1 VDVSAVAPRRLRLRR
16 AVARAGLGGGFADM
30 GGGAY
35 YESFYVAFMAITG
48 SKELNPVTVAEKV
61 LSIAIVVVG
70 TGMSLTLVG
79 NIAALLSTMDQA
91 SAAYRCVL
99 GVLFDGCLGRFW
111 VYFRV
116 CLRPIFS
123 VSRACF
129 SLIFGDLRLFFSVS
143 WACFSLFFAN
153 FHTIFR
159 CFSLI
164 FANFRYFSLIFT
176 PFSLFF
182 RCFFGLI

>member
-1 VDVSAVAPRRLRLRR
+1 MFLLSHLAACAYGGLSLVQ
-16 AVARAGLGGGFADM
+16 GLGTSEFGLGRGFADM

-99 GVLFDGCLGRFW
+99 GRFLMGVWGAFRSILGC
-111 VYFRV
+111 
-116 CLRPIFS
+116 
-123 VSRACF
+123 A
-129 SLIFGDLRLFFSVS
+129 
-143 WACFSLFFAN
+143 
-153 FHTIFR
+153 
-159 CFSLI
+159 
-164 FANFRYFSLIFT
+164 
-176 PFSLFF
+176 
-182 RCFFGLI
+182 